1 MKKRVLLLLLSL
13 FPTVF
18 VPGAMAGWIQIARVP
33 MPVLSASQ
41 WAMLRQQQHGDVQA
55 IPVDVNLAVNH
66 GVVYGVSI
74 RHGGTGYPEV
84 DKAIVKWITTH
95 WSTDNWFRGGDGYVV
110 RLDVDP
116 VRRDVVF
123 RDNYGRVS
131 RSTSEIQPLRANVA
145 EVVGY

>member
-1 MKKRVLLLLLSL
+1 MKKRVLLLLFSL

-18 VPGAMAGWIQIARVP
+18 VPGALAGWIKIANVA

-41 WAMLRQQQHGDVQA
+41 WETLRQQQGADAQI

-74 RHGGTGYPEV
+74 RNGTGYP
-84 DKAIVKWITTH
+84 DIDHSIVKWIATR
-95 WSTDNWFRGGDGYVV
+95 WSTDNWFRGGDSYVV
-110 RLDVDP
+110 RLGLDP

-123 RDNYGRVS
+123 RTNYGRIA
-131 RSTSEIQPLRANVA
+131 RTTSPIEPLRANVA